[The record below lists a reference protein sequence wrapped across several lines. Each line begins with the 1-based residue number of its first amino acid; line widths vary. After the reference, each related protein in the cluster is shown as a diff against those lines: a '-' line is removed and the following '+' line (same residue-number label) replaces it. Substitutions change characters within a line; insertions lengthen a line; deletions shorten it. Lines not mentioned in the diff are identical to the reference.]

1 MSKSSLIS
9 SIYKSREIILEQ
21 LEMQNYDISNYKG
34 IDINEIN
41 TLYETSML
49 DILVEK
55 KTEDGEES
63 LLKNQESEMIKQ
75 KMYVHYYP
83 DGKIS
88 QTKIQ
93 NLIDDLFITE
103 ETLTKKDTLFVITEN
118 EPNETINNF
127 VHHLWEK
134 DGIFVIMQSIRRLK
148 FNVLKHELQPKFRI
162 LNQIEVDDVKKKYN
176 IMNDSNW
183 PEISRFDPV
192 CKSTFIRPGEIFE
205 VIRPSKTAL
214 ISKYYLICISISL

>member
-1 MSKSSLIS
+1 MSKSNLIS

-21 LEMQNYDISNYKG
+21 LEMQNYDVSNYKG

-55 KTEDGEES
+55 NLEDEPET
-63 LLKNQESEMIKQ
+63 EMIKQ

-103 ETLTKKDTLFVITEN
+103 ETLTQKDTLFVITES

-134 DGIFVIMQSIRRLK
+134 DGIFIIIQSIKRLK
-148 FNVLKHELQPKFRI
+148 FNVLSHELQPKFRI
-162 LNQIEVDDVKKKYN
+162 LNKSEVDDIKKKYN
-176 IMNDSNW
+176 IMNNSNW

>member
-21 LEMQNYDISNYKG
+21 LEMQNYDVSNYKG

-55 KTEDGEES
+55 NTEDGQETKEET
-63 LLKNQESEMIKQ
+63 EMIKQ

-103 ETLTKKDTLFVITEN
+103 ETLTQKDTLFVITEN

-134 DGIFVIMQSIRRLK
+134 DGIFVIIQSIRRLK

-162 LNQIEVDDVKKKYN
+162 LNQMEVDDVKKKYN

-205 VIRPSKTAL
+205 VMRPSKTAL

>member
-9 SIYKSREIILEQ
+9 SIYKSREVILEL
-21 LEMQNYDISNYKG
+21 LEMQNYDITNYKG
-34 IDINEIN
+34 VDINEIN
-41 TLYETSML
+41 ALYETSML
-49 DILVEK
+49 DIIVEK
-55 KTEDGEES
+55 NLQDG
-63 LLKNQESEMIKQ
+63 QESKGEQENAIKE
-75 KMYVHYYP
+75 KMYVHYYQ

-103 ETLTKKDTLFVITEN
+103 EVLKPNDGLFIITEN

-127 VHHLWEK
+127 VHHIWEK
-134 DGIFVIMQSIRRLK
+134 DGIFIIIQSIKRLQ

-162 LNQIEVDDVKKKYN
+162 LSDEETDYVKKKYN
-176 IMNDSNW
+176 IINDSNW

-192 CKSTFIRPGEIFE
+192 CKATFIRPGQVFEI
-205 VIRPSKTAL
+205 VRPSKTAL
-214 ISKYYLICISISL
+214 ITNYYRICISIST

>member
-41 TLYETSML
+41 KLYETSML

-55 KTEDGEES
+55 NVEDFVLKDTEH
-63 LLKNQESEMIKQ
+63 EMINRKI
-75 KMYVHYYP
+75 YIHYYP

-103 ETLTKKDTLFVITEN
+103 ETLTQKDTLFVITES

-134 DGIFVIMQSIRRLK
+134 DGIFVIIQSIRRLK
-148 FNVLKHELQPKFRI
+148 FNVLNHELQPKFRI

-176 IMNDSNW
+176 IMNNSNW

-205 VIRPSKTAL
+205 VLRPSKTAL
-214 ISKYYLICISISL
+214 ITKYYLICISISL

>member
-55 KTEDGEES
+55 NVEDT
-63 LLKNQESEMIKQ
+63 ESEMINRKI
-75 KMYVHYYP
+75 YVHYYP

-103 ETLTKKDTLFVITEN
+103 ETLTQKDTLFVITEN

-134 DGIFVIMQSIRRLK
+134 DGIFVIIQSIRRLK
-148 FNVLKHELQPKFRI
+148 FNVLNHELQPKFRI

-176 IMNDSNW
+176 IMNNSNW

>member
-1 MSKSSLIS
+1 MSKSNLIS

-21 LEMQNYDISNYKG
+21 LEMQNYDVSNYKG

-55 KTEDGEES
+55 NLEDD
-63 LLKNQESEMIKQ
+63 QETEMIKQ

-103 ETLTKKDTLFVITEN
+103 ETLTQKDTLFVITES

-134 DGIFVIMQSIRRLK
+134 DGIFIIIQSIKRLK
-148 FNVLKHELQPKFRI
+148 FNVLTHELQPKFRI
-162 LNQIEVDDVKKKYN
+162 LNKSEVDDIKKKYN
-176 IMNDSNW
+176 IMNNSNW

>member
-9 SIYKSREIILEQ
+9 SIYKSREVILELLQ
-21 LEMQNYDISNYKG
+21 TQNYDISNYRG
-34 IDINEIN
+34 VDINEIN

-49 DILVEK
+49 DIIVEK
-55 KTEDGEES
+55 NIIEDG
-63 LLKNQESEMIKQ
+63 QESKGEPENIIKE
-75 KMYVHYYP
+75 KMYIHYYL

-103 ETLTKKDTLFVITEN
+103 EILKSNDALFIIIEQ

-127 VHHLWEK
+127 VHHIWEK
-134 DGIFVIMQSIRRLK
+134 DGIFVIVQSIKRLQ
-148 FNVLKHELQPKFRI
+148 FNVLNHELQPKFKI
-162 LNQIEVDDVKKKYN
+162 LNEQETNYVKKKYN
-176 IMNDSNW
+176 IINNSTW

-192 CKSTFIRPGEIFE
+192 CKATFIRPGQIFE
-205 VIRPSKTAL
+205 ITRPSKTAL
-214 ISKYYLICISISL
+214 VSNYYRICISIST

>member
-9 SIYKSREIILEQ
+9 SIYKSREVILELLQ
-21 LEMQNYDISNYKG
+21 TQNYDISNYRG
-34 IDINEIN
+34 VDINEIN

-49 DILVEK
+49 DIIVEK
-55 KTEDGEES
+55 NIIEDG
-63 LLKNQESEMIKQ
+63 QESKGEPENIIKE
-75 KMYVHYYP
+75 KMYVHYYL

-103 ETLTKKDTLFVITEN
+103 EILTSNDALFIIIEQ

-127 VHHLWEK
+127 VHHIWEK
-134 DGIFVIMQSIRRLK
+134 DGIFVIVQSIKRLQ
-148 FNVLKHELQPKFRI
+148 FNVLNHELQPKFKI
-162 LNQIEVDDVKKKYN
+162 LNEQETNNVKKKYN
-176 IMNDSNW
+176 IINDSNW

-192 CKSTFIRPGEIFE
+192 CKATFIRPGQIFE
-205 VIRPSKTAL
+205 ITRPSKTAL
-214 ISKYYLICISISL
+214 VSNYYRICISIST

>member
-49 DILVEK
+49 DMLVEK
-55 KTEDGEES
+55 NLEDT
-63 LLKNQESEMIKQ
+63 ESEINNK
-75 KMYVHYYP
+75 KIYVHYYP

-103 ETLTKKDTLFVITEN
+103 ETLTQKDTLFVITES

-134 DGIFVIMQSIRRLK
+134 DGIFVIIQSIRRLK

-162 LNQIEVDDVKKKYN
+162 LNQIEVDDVKKQYN
-176 IMNDSNW
+176 IINNSNW

-214 ISKYYLICISISL
+214 ITKYYLICISISL

>member
-9 SIYKSREIILEQ
+9 SIYKSREVILELLQ
-21 LEMQNYDISNYKG
+21 TQNYDISNYRG
-34 IDINEIN
+34 VDINEIN

-49 DILVEK
+49 DIIVEK
-55 KTEDGEES
+55 NIIEDG
-63 LLKNQESEMIKQ
+63 QESKGEPENIIKE
-75 KMYVHYYP
+75 KMYIHYYL

-103 ETLTKKDTLFVITEN
+103 EILTLNDGLFIITEQ

-127 VHHLWEK
+127 VHHIWEK
-134 DGIFVIMQSIRRLK
+134 DGIFVIVQSIKRLQ
-148 FNVLKHELQPKFRI
+148 FNVLNHELQPKFKI
-162 LNQIEVDDVKKKYN
+162 LNEQETNNVKKKYN
-176 IMNDSNW
+176 IINDSNW

-192 CKSTFIRPGEIFE
+192 CKATFIRPGQIFE
-205 VIRPSKTAL
+205 ITRPSKTAL
-214 ISKYYLICISISL
+214 VSNYYRICISIST

>member
-21 LEMQNYDISNYKG
+21 LEMQNYNIDNYRG
-34 IDINEIN
+34 VDINEIN

-55 KTEDGEES
+55 NLEDG
-63 LLKNQESEMIKQ
+63 QESEMIKQ
-75 KMYVHYYP
+75 KIYVHYYN

-88 QTKIQ
+88 QSKIQ

-103 ETLTKKDTLFVITEN
+103 ETLTQNDTLFIITES

-127 VHHLWEK
+127 VHHIWEK
-134 DGIFVIMQSIRRLK
+134 DGIFIIIQSIKRLK
-148 FNVLKHELQPKFRI
+148 FNVLKHELQPNFRI
-162 LNQIEVDDVKKKYN
+162 LNQREVDEVKKKYN
-176 IMNDSNW
+176 IMNNSNW

-192 CKSTFIRPGEIFE
+192 CKSTFIRPGQIFE
-205 VIRPSKTAL
+205 VVRPSKTAL

>member
-9 SIYKSREIILEQ
+9 SIYKSREVILELLQ
-21 LEMQNYDISNYKG
+21 TQNYDINNYRG
-34 IDINEIN
+34 VDINEIN

-49 DILVEK
+49 DIIVEK
-55 KTEDGEES
+55 NIIEDG
-63 LLKNQESEMIKQ
+63 QESKGEPENIIKE
-75 KMYVHYYP
+75 KMYVHYYL

-103 ETLTKKDTLFVITEN
+103 EILTSNDALFIIIEQ

-127 VHHLWEK
+127 VHHIWEK
-134 DGIFVIMQSIRRLK
+134 DGIFVIVQSIKRLQ
-148 FNVLKHELQPKFRI
+148 FNVLNHELQPKFKI
-162 LNQIEVDDVKKKYN
+162 LNEQETNYVKKKYN
-176 IMNDSNW
+176 IINDSNW

-192 CKSTFIRPGEIFE
+192 CKATFIRPGQIFE
-205 VIRPSKTAL
+205 ITRPSKTAL
-214 ISKYYLICISISL
+214 VSNYYRICISIST

>member
-21 LEMQNYDISNYKG
+21 LEMQNYDVSNYKG

-55 KTEDGEES
+55 NEQILEDG
-63 LLKNQESEMIKQ
+63 QETKGEPEIIKQ
-75 KMYVHYYP
+75 KIYVHYYP

-103 ETLTKKDTLFVITEN
+103 EILTQKDTLFIITEN

-127 VHHLWEK
+127 VHHIWEK
-134 DGIFVIMQSIRRLK
+134 DGIFIIIQSIKRLK
-148 FNVLKHELQPKFRI
+148 FNVLKQELQPKFRI
-162 LNQIEVDDVKKKYN
+162 LNQKEIDDVKKKYN
-176 IMNDSNW
+176 IMNNSNW

-192 CKSTFIRPGEIFE
+192 CKSTFIRPEQIFE
-205 VIRPSKTAL
+205 VTRPSKTAL

>member
-9 SIYKSREIILEQ
+9 SIYKSREVILELLQ
-21 LEMQNYDISNYKG
+21 TQNYDISNYRG
-34 IDINEIN
+34 VDINEIN

-49 DILVEK
+49 DIIVEK
-55 KTEDGEES
+55 NIIEDG
-63 LLKNQESEMIKQ
+63 QESKGEPENIIKE
-75 KMYVHYYP
+75 KMYIHYYL

-103 ETLTKKDTLFVITEN
+103 EILTLNDGLFIITEQ

-127 VHHLWEK
+127 VHHIWEK
-134 DGIFVIMQSIRRLK
+134 DGIFVIVQSIKRLQ
-148 FNVLKHELQPKFRI
+148 FNVLNHELQPKFKI
-162 LNQIEVDDVKKKYN
+162 LNEQETNYIKKKYN
-176 IMNDSNW
+176 IINDNNW

-192 CKSTFIRPGEIFE
+192 CKATFIRPGQIFE
-205 VIRPSKTAL
+205 ITRPSKTAL
-214 ISKYYLICISISL
+214 VSNYYRICISIST

>member
-9 SIYKSREIILEQ
+9 SIYKSREVILELLQ
-21 LEMQNYDISNYKG
+21 TQNYDINNYRG
-34 IDINEIN
+34 VDINEIN

-49 DILVEK
+49 DIIVEK
-55 KTEDGEES
+55 NIIEDG
-63 LLKNQESEMIKQ
+63 QESKGEPENIIKE
-75 KMYVHYYP
+75 KMYVHYYL

-103 ETLTKKDTLFVITEN
+103 EILTSNDALFIIIEQ

-127 VHHLWEK
+127 VHHIWEK
-134 DGIFVIMQSIRRLK
+134 DGIFVIVQSIKRLQ
-148 FNVLKHELQPKFRI
+148 FNVLNHELQPKFKI
-162 LNQIEVDDVKKKYN
+162 LNEQETNYVKKKYN
-176 IMNDSNW
+176 IINDSNW

-192 CKSTFIRPGEIFE
+192 CKATFIRPGQIFE
-205 VIRPSKTAL
+205 IMRPSKTAL
-214 ISKYYLICISISL
+214 VSNYYRICISIST

>member
-9 SIYKSREIILEQ
+9 SIYKSREVILEL
-21 LEMQNYDISNYKG
+21 LEIQNYDISNYMG
-34 IDINEIN
+34 VDINEIN

-49 DILVEK
+49 DIIVEK
-55 KTEDGEES
+55 KIEDG
-63 LLKNQESEMIKQ
+63 QESKQEPENIIKE

-103 ETLTKKDTLFVITEN
+103 EILTTNDTLFIITEY

-127 VHHLWEK
+127 VHHIWEK
-134 DGIFVIMQSIRRLK
+134 DGIFVILQSIKRLQ
-148 FNVLKHELQPKFRI
+148 FNVLNHELQPKFKI
-162 LNQIEVDDVKKKYN
+162 LNEEETNYVKKKYN
-176 IMNDSNW
+176 IMNNSNW

-192 CKSTFIRPGEIFE
+192 CKSTFIRPGQVFE
-205 VIRPSKTAL
+205 VIRPSKTSL

>member
-1 MSKSSLIS
+1 MSKSNLIS

-21 LEMQNYDISNYKG
+21 LEMQNYDVSNYKG

-55 KTEDGEES
+55 NLEDD
-63 LLKNQESEMIKQ
+63 QETEMIK
-75 KMYVHYYP
+75 KKLYVHYYP

-103 ETLTKKDTLFVITEN
+103 ETLTQKDTLFVITES

-134 DGIFVIMQSIRRLK
+134 DGIFIIIQSIKRLK
-148 FNVLKHELQPKFRI
+148 FNVLSHELQPKFRI
-162 LNQIEVDDVKKKYN
+162 LNKSEVDDIKKKYN

>member
-21 LEMQNYDISNYKG
+21 LEMQNYDVSNYKG

-55 KTEDGEES
+55 NTEDGQETKEET
-63 LLKNQESEMIKQ
+63 EMIKQ

-103 ETLTKKDTLFVITEN
+103 EILTQKDTLFIITEN

-127 VHHLWEK
+127 VHHIWEK
-134 DGIFVIMQSIRRLK
+134 DGIFIIIQSIKRLK

-162 LNQIEVDDVKKKYN
+162 LNQKEIDDVKKKYN
-176 IMNDSNW
+176 IMNNSNW

-192 CKSTFIRPGEIFE
+192 CKSTFIRPEQIFE
-205 VIRPSKTAL
+205 VTRPSKTAL

>member
-55 KTEDGEES
+55 KIEDTEP
-63 LLKNQESEMIKQ
+63 EMINRKI
-75 KMYVHYYP
+75 YVHYYP

-103 ETLTKKDTLFVITEN
+103 ETLTQKDTLFVITEN

-134 DGIFVIMQSIRRLK
+134 DGIFVIIQSIRRLK
-148 FNVLKHELQPKFRI
+148 FNVLNHELQPKFRI

-176 IMNDSNW
+176 IMNNSNW

>member
-9 SIYKSREIILEQ
+9 SIYKSREVILELLQ
-21 LEMQNYDISNYKG
+21 IQNYDVSNYRG
-34 IDINEIN
+34 VDINEIN

-49 DILVEK
+49 DIIVEK
-55 KTEDGEES
+55 NIIEDG
-63 LLKNQESEMIKQ
+63 QETKGEPENVIKE
-75 KMYVHYYP
+75 KMYVHYYL

-103 ETLTKKDTLFVITEN
+103 EILTSNDGLFIIIEH

-127 VHHLWEK
+127 IHHIWEK
-134 DGIFVIMQSIRRLK
+134 DGIFVIVQSIKRLQ
-148 FNVLKHELQPKFRI
+148 FNVLNHELQPKFKI
-162 LNQIEVDDVKKKYN
+162 LNEQETNYVKKKYN
-176 IMNDSNW
+176 IINDSNW

-192 CKSTFIRPGEIFE
+192 CKATFIRPGQIFE
-205 VIRPSKTAL
+205 ISRPSKTAL
-214 ISKYYLICISISL
+214 VSNYYRICISIST

>member
-9 SIYKSREIILEQ
+9 SIYKSREVILELLQ
-21 LEMQNYDISNYKG
+21 TQNYDISNYRG
-34 IDINEIN
+34 VDINEIN

-49 DILVEK
+49 DIIVEK
-55 KTEDGEES
+55 NIIEDG
-63 LLKNQESEMIKQ
+63 QETKGEPENIIKE
-75 KMYVHYYP
+75 KIYVHYYL

-103 ETLTKKDTLFVITEN
+103 EILKSNDALFIIIEQ

-127 VHHLWEK
+127 VHHIWEK
-134 DGIFVIMQSIRRLK
+134 DGIFVIVQSIKRLQ
-148 FNVLKHELQPKFRI
+148 FNVLNHELQPKFKI
-162 LNQIEVDDVKKKYN
+162 LNEQETNYVKKKYN
-176 IMNDSNW
+176 IINNSNW

-192 CKSTFIRPGEIFE
+192 CKATFIRPGQIFE
-205 VIRPSKTAL
+205 ITRPSKTAL
-214 ISKYYLICISISL
+214 VSNYYRICISIST

>member
-55 KTEDGEES
+55 NVEDFV
-63 LLKNQESEMIKQ
+63 LKDTESEMINRKI
-75 KMYVHYYP
+75 YVHYYP

-103 ETLTKKDTLFVITEN
+103 ETLTQKDTLFVITES

-134 DGIFVIMQSIRRLK
+134 DGIFVIIQSIRRLK
-148 FNVLKHELQPKFRI
+148 FNVLNHELQPKFRI

-176 IMNDSNW
+176 IMNNSNW

-205 VIRPSKTAL
+205 VLRPSKTAL